1 MRTGG
6 RRAIGASMVV
16 LALGLTGCGD
26 LDSSEVA
33 TEPVATVDGL
43 VVGAPTPG
51 RASSQPD
58 WYTDEDADLFIEYEG
73 LPEQPTPTEPLPT
86 EPPTYDPPE
95 LPELDD
101 TELQANLAALPPED
115 RALVD
120 HHLAHP
126 LGEGTYVV
134 AAPMTVEEARLRL
147 LGPDPRPAKRRDF
160 VTGMSSAYAFLQV
173 GDGVVAYEQWGFAD
187 PPKRLLAELSRDGA
201 ASAVVTDN
209 IEAMTRFGYA
219 RDGEIVFDAFEYAFV
234 DDLDEIPT
242 EVRDLA
248 RLAWSDLEG
257 PMVETADWSAVGLAM
272 AEKVTGVRAT
282 GDVQFVKGKEN
293 WYAVPLPW
301 GAGE

>member
-1 MRTGG
+1 
-6 RRAIGASMVV
+6 MVV
-16 LALGLTGCGD
+16 LAFGLAGCGD
-26 LDSSEVA
+26 QDSSKVA
-33 TEPVATVDGL
+33 AESHVAAERADEPDGQITAGSL
-43 VVGAPTPG
+43 
-51 RASSQPD
+51 PD
-58 WYTDEDADLFIEYEG
+58 WITADDVKRMIENGEV
-73 LPEQPTPTEPLPT
+73 PEAPVQPTPTEPIPT
-86 EPPTYDPPE
+86 EPPTYEPPE

-101 TELQANLAALPPED
+101 TELQANLAALSPED
-115 RALVD
+115 RALFDHYVD
-120 HHLAHP
+120 AP

-134 AAPMTVEEARLRL
+134 AAPMTVEEAKLRL

-160 VTGMSSAYAFLQV
+160 VTGESSAYAFLQV
-173 GDGVVAYEQWGFAD
+173 GDGVVAFEQWGFSD

-234 DDLDEIPT
+234 DDLDEIPA

-257 PMVETADWSAVGLAM
+257 PMVETADWVAVGLAM